1 MRAPAG
7 VLPGTPAVHRRARA
21 IIAGAIAIGLL
32 LRLAFAFGYWV
43 GKPLTLDE
51 QEYLLLATSVARGAG
66 LTYPPA
72 AEQRSA
78 RHFERPPVF
87 AVLLAGVLRLTR
99 DPLVAAPVDG
109 SGMPRGFPR
118 SSTDVPASIK
128 VTQSLIGVM
137 VIVLIASLA
146 SKAGGPVAAAAAAT
160 LAAFYPPLACS
171 SGYVLAEPLYSLLAL
186 AVVWLLHRAAPP
198 PAIPVRAVFA
208 AGVAAGVAVLTKEAM
223 ILFLPFAG
231 LWLLAR
237 RGLVPAVVLTLG
249 LGVVLTPW
257 IVRNDAVY
265 GGFVLTAP
273 HGGVTFWTGNNPVAG
288 GEGDLAANP
297 EMGRARVQFER
308 RHAGASAAELDS
320 AYYREALR
328 FVAQNPGAWTALLAR
343 KLFYTFVPI
352 GPSYRLHSRL
362 YYVATAGCYAL
373 LLPFAVLGLIGLLRR
388 RQAGRLMAFWLLA
401 LSTVATCVVFFPQE
415 RFRLPVL
422 DPALVVCAAVW
433 FGSLARA
440 GRWFTASHD
449 MQGLV

>member
-1 MRAPAG
+1 
-7 VLPGTPAVHRRARA
+7 VHGRVRT
-21 IIAGAIAIGLL
+21 IIAGAIVIGLL

-66 LTYPPA
+66 LTYPA
-72 AEQRSA
+72 SAEQRPA

-87 AVLLAGVLRLTR
+87 AVLLAGILRLTR
-99 DPLVAAPVDG
+99 DPLVAAPVEG
-109 SGMPRGFPR
+109 NGMPRGFPR
-118 SSTDVPASIK
+118 SSSEVPASIK
-128 VTQSLIGVM
+128 ITESLIGVM
-137 VIVLIASLA
+137 VIALSASLA
-146 SKAGGPVAAAAAAT
+146 SKAGGPVAGAAAAT
-160 LAAFYPPLACS
+160 LAALYPPLACS
-171 SGYVLAEPLYSLLAL
+171 SGYVLSEPLYSLLAL
-186 AVVWLLHRAAPP
+186 AVVWLLHRTDPTR
-198 PAIPVRAVFA
+198 AIPAWAVFA

-257 IVRNDAVY
+257 IARNYAVY
-265 GGFVLTAP
+265 GRFVLTAP
-273 HGGVTFWTGNNPVAG
+273 HGGVTFWTGNNPAAG

-308 RHAGASAAELDS
+308 RHAGATAADLDS

-328 FVAQNPGAWTALLAR
+328 FIAQNPGAWTALLAR

-373 LLPFAVLGLIGLLRR
+373 VLPFAVLGLIGLLRR
-388 RQAGRLMAFWLLA
+388 RRAGRLTALWLLA
-401 LSTVATCVVFFPQE
+401 LSTVVTGVVFFPQE

-422 DPALVVCAAVW
+422 DPALVVCAAAW
-433 FGSLARA
+433 FGSLACA
-440 GRWFTASHD
+440 SRWFRVSHD
-449 MQGLV
+449 VQGLV